1 MKKNILGIIIT
12 LIGILFAIGVY
23 SFSGALNEKPSNH
36 PLDFQDIREM
46 IIDKPINSINDGLI
60 YANARAD
67 EWRNDSI
74 LTGIEIKSVGKKEIQ
89 EKTTEKIWY
98 YYEFPY
104 VDNSKPHGII
114 KITINTKKSSI
125 SYIDAVHDNDTKNTI
140 LLQLDL
146 DNVSFDINE
155 IYEIGINEIGIDTI
169 FQYEEPVA
177 TLSINNDYAIL
188 KVSSSI
194 KEQSDVKYQV
204 KIDMDTGEVIK
215 FKLKK

>member
-1 MKKNILGIIIT
+1 
-12 LIGILFAIGVY
+12 
-23 SFSGALNEKPSNH
+23 
-36 PLDFQDIREM
+36 
-46 IIDKPINSINDGLI
+46 
-60 YANARAD
+60 
-67 EWRNDSI
+67 
-74 LTGIEIKSVGKKEIQ
+74 
-89 EKTTEKIWY
+89 
-98 YYEFPY
+98 
-104 VDNSKPHGII
+104 
-114 KITINTKKSSI
+114 
-125 SYIDAVHDNDTKNTI
+125 
-140 LLQLDL
+140 LQLDL